1 MPHHLK
7 PKTMIDRLN
16 GEYNYMMTP
25 KEVVAI
31 AAKALSDKKGKNIT
45 VLKTEKLTSLCDYFV
60 ICTGTSSTHI
70 KTLTDEI
77 DKAMSEA
84 GEPPLRRE
92 GYRSGSWVL
101 LDFGCVV
108 AHVFT
113 EDAREFYNLE
123 RLWSDAEEVELS
135 SLIGPC

>member
-1 MPHHLK
+1 ML
-7 PKTMIDRLN
+7 MN
-16 GEYNYMMTP
+16 GTLIPSKKDDFKNMMQP
-25 KEVVAI
+25 NEVVAI
-31 AAKALSDKKGKNIT
+31 AAKALSDKKGQDIK
-45 VLKTEKLTSLCDYFV
+45 VLKTDKLTSLCDYFV

-84 GEPPLRRE
+84 GEPPIRRE
-92 GYRSGSWVL
+92 GYRSGNWVL

-113 EDAREFYNLE
+113 EDTREFYNLE
-123 RLWSDAEEVELS
+123 RLWSDAEEIDLS